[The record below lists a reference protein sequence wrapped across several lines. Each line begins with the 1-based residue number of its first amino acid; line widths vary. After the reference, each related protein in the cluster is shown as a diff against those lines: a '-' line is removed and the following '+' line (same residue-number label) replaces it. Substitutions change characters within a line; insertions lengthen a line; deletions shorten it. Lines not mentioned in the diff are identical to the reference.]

1 MKSQETSMSA
11 LLSSQDLTYY
21 QTHGCLVPSYRLEP
35 EVLS

>member
-1 MKSQETSMSA
+1 MRDF
-11 LLSSQDLTYY
+11 LSSQDITDF